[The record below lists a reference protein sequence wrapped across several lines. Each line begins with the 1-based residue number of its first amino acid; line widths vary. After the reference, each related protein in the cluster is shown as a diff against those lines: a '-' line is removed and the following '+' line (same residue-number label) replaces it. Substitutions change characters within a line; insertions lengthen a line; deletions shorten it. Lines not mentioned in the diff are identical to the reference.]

1 MTCKQV
7 QAAWTAVPG
16 GLCPPPTQNR
26 PSSRGARSPPLLTQA
41 AGRGAQR
48 APGVQG
54 PHAAGGPRVGGWWGT
69 HAPHVALW
77 GAGSFVCPVGAC
89 LGGWRGLGGGGRG
102 SGRRPCQVPRM
113 RSSRAGRT
121 RVLTSGPALRLASRR
136 PGRSEGPCSPC
147 RHGPVLEQLPTG
159 VRSPGP
165 LGPASSS
172 GKCASAPLARRPR
185 RLCSLVC
192 ERGWWPCPLRGC
204 SGGDRGHSCR
214 PWGGPPGRTP
224 REDREPP
231 PGPCSPHGPR
241 EPARH
246 C

>member
-1 MTCKQV
+1 MDGGARRPLSSSDSEPAQQPRGSLPPTPHTGCW
-7 QAAWTAVPG
+7 AGCSAGARGTGPPRCRGTEGG
-16 GLCPPPTQNR
+16 GLVGDTCPT
-26 PSSRGARSPPLLTQA
+26 RGSVGSGLVRVSGGSLSGGV
-41 AGRGAQR
+41 AGA
-48 APGVQG
+48 
-54 PHAAGGPRVGGWWGT
+54 
-69 HAPHVALW
+69 
-77 GAGSFVCPVGAC
+77 
-89 LGGWRGLGGGGRG
+89 GGGGRG

-113 RSSRAGRT
+113 RSSRAGWT

-204 SGGDRGHSCR
+204 SGGDRGRSRR

-224 REDREPP
+224 REDQEPP